1 MQSTAD
7 REYRFIMVYQDHL
20 TKFVC
25 LRPLKTKTA
34 DEVAGQLV
42 KKFCDKGAP
51 QILQSDNGREF
62 ANKVIEKLVSL

>member
-42 KKFCDKGAP
+42 KNSVTKERRKFY
-51 QILQSDNGREF
+51 
-62 ANKVIEKLVSL
+62 KVTMEENSPT